1 MSGEQRVFALG
12 DVAVEVHPQEPQ
24 QRPAYASD
32 ASSSSLSPS
41 HTRLPATAQVAFQQ
55 ADYAAWN
62 LWATINGRPLLPFR
76 WGLTGARR
84 SRNGSGPLCSSHCFQ
99 AFRALMLGQWC
110 WGDLLACCLARYA
123 AACCAGHRLLPC
135 AYVST
140 HQQLGSVMALG
151 RALICRHS
159 WLVQ

>member
-12 DVAVEVHPQEPQ
+12 DVAVEVHTQEQQQ

-32 ASSSSLSPS
+32 ASSSATPSSSSPS

-76 WGLTGARR
+76 WVNPQSGKAIQEGGR
-84 SRNGSGPLCSSHCFQ
+84 SAAHMASRDSGH
-99 AFRALMLGQWC
+99 
-110 WGDLLACCLARYA
+110 
-123 AACCAGHRLLPC
+123 
-135 AYVST
+135 
-140 HQQLGSVMALG
+140 
-151 RALICRHS
+151 
-159 WLVQ
+159 